1 VNASIREHVPLAPFT
16 TFGIGGLA
24 RYFIRADSETL
35 IPQAV
40 EFANDR
46 KLPLLVLGGGSNLLV
61 ADEGFPG
68 VVLRVEITGTEW
80 FEEANN
86 IRLIAGAGVEW
97 DQIVAHSVQRQ
108 LFGFVCLSGI
118 PGTVGGTP
126 VQNVGAY
133 GQEVSETV
141 VQVDAYDRIA
151 GRYVELDHG
160 ECRFSYR
167 TSLFNSTARERY
179 IITRV
184 HFRLSKQGTPVLH
197 YADLAREL
205 KNVSEPTLATIR
217 EAVRGIRARKAMLI
231 QPGDPDSRSAG
242 SFFKNPIVSEEV
254 FQQIQN
260 EGGEVPPR
268 YAAPNGQVKTAAA
281 WLIERSG
288 IAKGFSIGSAGVSS
302 KHTLALV
309 NKGGATA
316 ADILRLAREV
326 RARVNDRFGVRLAV
340 EPVFVGFDIATT
352 DEFRG
357 GTDGS

>member
-16 TFGIGGLA
+16 TFGIGGPA

-61 ADEGFPG
+61 ADGGFPG
-68 VVLRVEITGTEW
+68 VVLRLEITGTQW
-80 FEEANN
+80 FDEGNHV
-86 IRLIAGAGVEW
+86 RLDAGAGEEW
-97 DQIVAHSVQRQ
+97 DRLVAQSVDRQ
-108 LFGFVCLSGI
+108 LFGFECLSGI
-118 PGTVGGTP
+118 PGTVGGSP

-141 VQVDAYDRIA
+141 VQVHAYDRIA
-151 GRYVELDHG
+151 DRYLELDHND
-160 ECRFSYR
+160 CRFSYR
-167 TSLFNSTARERY
+167 TSLFNSTEREKY

-184 HFRLSKQGTPVLH
+184 QFRLAKQGRPALH

-205 KNVSEPTLATIR
+205 QNVSDPGLATVR
-217 EAVRGIRARKAMLI
+217 EAVRAIRARKAMLI
-231 QPGDPDSRSAG
+231 QPGDPNSRSAG

-254 FQQIQN
+254 FQRIQN
-260 EGGEVPPR
+260 EAGEIPPR
-268 YAAPNGQVKTAAA
+268 YAASSGKVKTAAA

-302 KHTLALV
+302 KHTLALI
-309 NKGGATA
+309 NKGSATA
-316 ADILRLAREV
+316 ADILRLAREI
-326 RARVNDRFGVRLAV
+326 RERVHDRFGVRLAV
-340 EPVFVGFDIATT
+340 EPVFVGFDSATV
-352 DEFRG
+352 DEFREG
-357 GTDGS
+357 HDGS